1 MPASPS
7 VFIRPGYVRI
17 PDLTGQPLS
26 VRELRQGHRHQS
38 SACGGWFAWH
48 FTRTGRRPAEKIIVG
63 TDPLDRGRG
72 RCGTTATMRVMSNPA
87 TPHPSLQGL
96 FLTGLLTLLPIW
108 LTWVVVKFVFV
119 LLSDV
124 SKPLVEPISRQ
135 IAQDFPGAA
144 PWFTGVWIQNVI
156 ALVATLL
163 VIVLVG
169 FLTRRVVG
177 QTLLRWFESLIRRV
191 PLASTIYTSARQL
204 LDILQTKPGSTQRV
218 VLIDFPHRDMK
229 SVGLV
234 TRVMREQDTG
244 RELAAVY
251 VPTTPNPTSGYL
263 EIVPVELLTPTDW
276 SVDQAM
282 SFIISGGAVAP
293 DAMPFTRSGDRRA

>member
-1 MPASPS
+1 MSADPAPPS
-7 VFIRPGYVRI
+7 R
-17 PDLTGQPLS
+17 
-26 VRELRQGHRHQS
+26 
-38 SACGGWFAWH
+38 
-48 FTRTGRRPAEKIIVG
+48 
-63 TDPLDRGRG
+63 
-72 RCGTTATMRVMSNPA
+72 
-87 TPHPSLQGL
+87 PSLQRL

-119 LLSDV
+119 LLSGV
-124 SKPLVEPISRQ
+124 SHPLVEPLTGQ
-135 IAQDFPGAA
+135 LALAFPQAQ
-144 PWFTGVWIQNVI
+144 PWLKAEWVQAIVG
-156 ALVATLL
+156 LVATVLVILL
-163 VIVLVG
+163 VGALS
-169 FLTRRVVG
+169 RRVIG
-177 QTLLRWFESLIRRV
+177 QKILAWTGALIQRI
-191 PLASTIYTSARQL
+191 PLASIIYDSARKL

-234 TRVMREQDTG
+234 TRVIRETGTG

-276 SVDQAM
+276 TVDQAM

-293 DAMPFTRSGDRRA
+293 ESVPFTRAGDR